1 MRSIATAFCL
11 ALLAGC
17 SRGQDAYVIGAA
29 GPWKE
34 GYGVMTRRGIDL
46 AVEEINSGGGIKGA
60 PLKVLARDDEAS
72 GGRAA
77 TIAQEFVSDPSVLAV
92 VGHVNSGAMLA
103 ASRIYD
109 GQLAAVATTAS
120 SPDLTGVSDW
130 TFRVISSDSLNGVI
144 LARFDFEI
152 VGECA
157 TGAEAV
163 REIRASPPDLVLLDV
178 QMPELD
184 GFDVISEI
192 GPHNMP
198 PVIFATAFDDYAIDA
213 FEVGAVDYLL
223 KPVDE
228 ERFNRTLDRAAKRL
242 RESTDGATAGQL
254 TSLLRKITSL
264 SSTSGRFAVKVHG
277 KILFLDPAEIYWI
290 QARDDVARVHLADSA
305 YDVREPLSHLEA
317 RLPASSF
324 LRVHRSVIVNTSHI
338 RAAQPFDQGDQLLI
352 LRNGKRITTGRSYR
366 KVVQEFLR
374 GAT

>member
-1 MRSIATAFCL
+1 MSEANTTAPIRVL
-11 ALLAGC
+11 VVDDEDLARQRLRALLA
-17 SRGQDAYVIGAA
+17 
-29 GPWKE
+29 
-34 GYGVMTRRGIDL
+34 RR
-46 AVEEINSGGGIKGA
+46 
-60 PLKVLARDDEAS
+60 
-72 GGRAA
+72 
-77 TIAQEFVSDPSVLAV
+77 SDF
-92 VGHVNSGAMLA
+92 
-103 ASRIYD
+103 
-109 GQLAAVATTAS
+109 QVA
-120 SPDLTGVSDW
+120 
-130 TFRVISSDSLNGVI
+130 
-144 LARFDFEI
+144 
-152 VGECA
+152 GECS

-163 REIRASPPDLVLLDV
+163 REIRGMRPDLVLLDV

-198 PVIFATAFDDYAIDA
+198 AVIFTTAFDDYAIDA

-228 ERFNRTLDRAAKRL
+228 DRFNRTLDRAAKGL
-242 RESTDGATAGQL
+242 RETSDGATATQL
-254 TSLLRKITSL
+254 NTLLRKI
-264 SSTSGRFAVKVHG
+264 SSISPSAGRFAVKVHG

-317 RLPASSF
+317 RLPAGTF
-324 LRVHRSVIVNTSHI
+324 LRVHRSVIVNTTHI

>member
-1 MRSIATAFCL
+1 MPTPSQVIRVLLVDDEDLARQRL
-11 ALLAGC
+11 RALLA
-17 SRGQDAYVIGAA
+17 
-29 GPWKE
+29 
-34 GYGVMTRRGIDL
+34 RR
-46 AVEEINSGGGIKGA
+46 S
-60 PLKVLARDDEAS
+60 
-72 GGRAA
+72 
-77 TIAQEFVSDPSVLAV
+77 
-92 VGHVNSGAMLA
+92 
-103 ASRIYD
+103 
-109 GQLAAVATTAS
+109 
-120 SPDLTGVSDW
+120 
-130 TFRVISSDSLNGVI
+130 
-144 LARFDFEI
+144 DFE
-152 VGECA
+152 VTGECS

-163 REIRASPPDLVLLDV
+163 KEIRSNRPDLVLLDV

-198 PVIFATAFDDYAIDA
+198 AVIFTTAFDDYAIDA

-228 ERFNRTLDRAAKRL
+228 DRFTRTLDRAARRL
-242 RESTDGATAGQL
+242 REAGEGSTAGQL
-254 TSLLRKITSL
+254 GTLLRKL
-264 SSTSGRFAVKVHG
+264 SSISPSSERVAVKVHG

-317 RLPASSF
+317 RLPPSSF

-366 KVVQEFLR
+366 KVVQEFLK

>member
-1 MRSIATAFCL
+1 VTASAQSPIRVL
-11 ALLAGC
+11 IVDDEDLARQRLRALL
-17 SRGQDAYVIGAA
+17 SRR
-29 GPWKE
+29 P
-34 GYGVMTRRGIDL
+34 
-46 AVEEINSGGGIKGA
+46 
-60 PLKVLARDDEAS
+60 
-72 GGRAA
+72 
-77 TIAQEFVSDPSVLAV
+77 
-92 VGHVNSGAMLA
+92 
-103 ASRIYD
+103 
-109 GQLAAVATTAS
+109 
-120 SPDLTGVSDW
+120 
-130 TFRVISSDSLNGVI
+130 
-144 LARFDFEI
+144 DFEI

-242 RESTDGATAGQL
+242 RESTDGT
-254 TSLLRKITSL
+254 T
-264 SSTSGRFAVKVHG
+264 
-277 KILFLDPAEIYWI
+277 DPAEIYWI